1 MKHFL
6 HLEINKYETMVE
18 ALEALQKSSYT
29 HSFKIKDGQAVCL
42 ETGEIIQPQE
52 MTIVEFHRFEGD
64 SDPSD
69 MSVVFAVECENGLN
83 GSIVDAYGTYADN
96 ELNLFLQKVK
106 IAERQS

>member
-18 ALEALQKSSYT
+18 ALEALQLANYT
-29 HSFKIKDGQAVCL
+29 HSFKIKEGLAVCL
-42 ETGEIIQPQE
+42 ETGEIIPPQD

-69 MSVVFAVECENGLN
+69 MAVVFAVECTNGLN
-83 GSIVDAYGTYADN
+83 GSIVDAYGAYADN
-96 ELNLFLQKVK
+96 ELTVFLQKVK
-106 IAERQS
+106 IAERQT